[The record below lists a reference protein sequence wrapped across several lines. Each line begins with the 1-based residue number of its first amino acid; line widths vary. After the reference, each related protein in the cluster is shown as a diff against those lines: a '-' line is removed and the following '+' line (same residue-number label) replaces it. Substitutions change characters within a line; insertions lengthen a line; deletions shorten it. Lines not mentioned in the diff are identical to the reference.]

1 MEFDAHVAERP
12 DLAARERA
20 SHDIVMRIL
29 KLRWMGLDN
38 EAERIE
44 TKLRQVDPACTLLMG
59 PLDTD

>member
-12 DLAARERA
+12 DVPAHERA
-20 SHDIVMRIL
+20 SHEIIMRIL

-44 TKLRQVDPACTLLMG
+44 TKLRRVGQACTPLMG

>member
-12 DLAARERA
+12 DVPARERA
-20 SHDIVMRIL
+20 SHDIIMRIL

-38 EAERIE
+38 EAQRIE

-59 PLDTD
+59 PPDTD